1 VHGFDCAATRQPCL
15 AHSELTHSYRDWP
28 PMSARANGKK
38 PETLQSFAAG
48 AGAGVVARTC
58 IAPIE
63 RAKILFQVAR
73 GGAGSSGYLHIAP
86 KILREEGLWAFWKGN
101 TAGIVRVVPYNGVT
115 FVAFEEFRS
124 RLSCAGAPKQTAT
137 VLAGTLAGVTAVA
150 TTYPLDLVR
159 AAMAKPNS
167 RYPSMLS
174 ALHMIARERGVGALY
189 AGISATLLGVAPYA
203 GLKFGAYEAL
213 KATIGG
219 CFELREDELRAWQRV
234 AAGAL
239 AGLLAQTAVYPLDVV
254 RRRMQTHEGSGAAYR
269 SPLHALRTIARE
281 EGVRR
286 GLYRG
291 LTLNYLKTMC
301 AAASPAWAF
310 SREPSQFL
318 TAAARLSAD
327 QTWRST

>member
-1 VHGFDCAATRQPCL
+1 
-15 AHSELTHSYRDWP
+15 
-28 PMSARANGKK
+28 MGKK
-38 PETLQSFAAG
+38 PETLLSFSAG

-63 RAKILFQVAR
+63 RIKILFQVAR

-86 KILREEGLWAFWKGN
+86 RILRDEGMLAFWKGN
-101 TAGIVRVVPYNGVT
+101 TAAVMRVAPYNGVT
-115 FVAFEEFRS
+115 FVAFEEFRAS
-124 RLSCAGAPKQTAT
+124 FAPGLAAAGAPKQAAT

-159 AAMAKPNS
+159 AAMATPNS
-167 RYPSMLS
+167 RYPSMFG
-174 ALHMIARERGVGALY
+174 ALRTIARERGVGALY
-189 AGISATLLGVAPYA
+189 AGFSATLLGVAPYA

-213 KATIGG
+213 KGAIGG
-219 CFELREDELRAWQRV
+219 CFGLQDDELRAWQRV
-234 AAGAL
+234 SAGAL

-254 RRRMQTHEGSGAAYR
+254 RRRMQTHEGSGQLYR
-269 SPLHALRTIARE
+269 SPFDALRTIARE

-301 AAASPAWAF
+301 AAA
-310 SREPSQFL
+310 RRHQR
-318 TAAARLSAD
+318 ARLHGACHH
-327 QTWRST
+327 RA